1 MKVDY
6 WMQYHNVITNPWR
19 RTAADLKLVRSIGI
33 SQWKMIQLYWNL
45 DIESD
50 SDHDNKNAELSL
62 TNPRD
67 ASE

>member
-6 WMQYHNVITNPWR
+6 WMQYYNVITNPWR
-19 RTAADLKLVRSIGI
+19 RTAADLKLVRSIGK

-50 SDHDNKNAELSL
+50 NKNAELSL